1 MPAQRPQIL
10 TRSQWTRPTSPTL
23 TSRQK
28 MRPWT
33 LWLASVPTCGAV
45 ASRTSLSAPTTNS
58 APLRRGMLVA
68 IRDGL
73 GLTVAERA
81 DELRIS
87 RRTLGRWV
95 SGATPIPPFVADWL
109 DALMQEQRDA
119 AEYVFNWIEDGHRVD
134 YPVDDD
140 ELVRALLPEGWW
152 QPPAQWE
159 GSGDSPET
167 WRRRSGGWIRA
178 TLQLAVMEFDA
189 DILLPG
195 EYPDRLT

>member
-1 MPAQRPQIL
+1 
-10 TRSQWTRPTSPTL
+10 
-23 TSRQK
+23 
-28 MRPWT
+28 
-33 LWLASVPTCGAV
+33 
-45 ASRTSLSAPTTNS
+45 
-58 APLRRGMLVA
+58 MLVA